1 MLSSTY
7 PEYMYPLLPPWKE
20 RALMYCITRY
30 SQIVHIWRTEER
42 DENKNKYLLSATV
55 HSEKGNILTYEIS
68 FEKKIT

>member
-1 MLSSTY
+1 
-7 PEYMYPLLPPWKE
+7 MYPLLAPWKE
-20 RALMYCITRY
+20 RALMYCITRH

-55 HSEKGNILTYEIS
+55 RSEKGNILTYEIS